1 MGSDPIVQG
10 MRNHLKLKSHLRC
23 VTDPNDVM
31 KKDTPSSRRK
41 FLREVAATSMAT
53 AAMPI
58 ASLAAREKAED
69 RILRYE
75 KPISAND
82 KIRIGVIGYGVQ
94 GHFDLETAL
103 KVPGVELAGIC
114 DLYTGRIENA
124 KEKFGNDLYTTRNY
138 QDLLARKD
146 IDAVLIC
153 TMDVWH
159 ARITLD
165 ALAKGKHV
173 YCEKPMVYKIAEGYP
188 VMAAAKKSGKVLQ
201 VGSQRVSSIGYL
213 KAKELLA
220 AGEIGKLNMVNAV
233 YDRQSSIGAWEYT
246 IPKDA
251 DAATTNWE
259 KFIEATEKMAFDAKK
274 FFWWRAFR
282 EVGTGVAGDLFI
294 HLLSGSHLITNSKG
308 PESIY
313 STGQFSYWKDGRNM
327 PDVMS
332 GVLQYPD
339 SKEHAAFQMTLQVNF
354 ISGTGGQEVIQLVGS
369 EGIIVV
375 KGNDIT
381 VKHSLMP
388 EAPGFGG
395 YDSLFTFSS
404 KMQAD
409 LQKEYDAKWTMEQR
423 TRKTKEDILFKAP
436 AGYSD
441 HLDHFT
447 NFFDA
452 IRTNKPV
459 VEDAEFGF
467 RAAAPALAC
476 NESYFKKKI
485 IHWDPVQLKLK

>member
-1 MGSDPIVQG
+1 M
-10 MRNHLKLKSHLRC
+10 N
-23 VTDPNDVM
+23 N
-31 KKDTPSSRRK
+31 KDASSRRR
-41 FLREVAATSMAT
+41 FLQQIGATTFISAAS
-53 AAMPI
+53 PL
-58 ASLAAREKAED
+58 ASLAAQGKAEE
-69 RILRYE
+69 RILQYD
-75 KPISAND
+75 KKITSND

-94 GHFDLETAL
+94 GHFDLGTAL

-124 KEKFGNDLYTTRNY
+124 KEQFGKDLFTTRNY
-138 QDLLARKD
+138 KELLDRPD
-146 IDAVLIC
+146 IDAIFIC
-153 TMDVWH
+153 TTDVWH

-173 YCEKPMVYKIAEGYP
+173 YCEKPMVYKINEGYP
-188 VMAAAKKSGKVLQ
+188 VIAAAKKSGKVLQ
-201 VGSQRVSSIGYL
+201 VGSQRVSSIGYA

-251 DAATTNWE
+251 DALTTNWD
-259 KFIEATEKMAFDAKK
+259 KFIEATEKMTFDAKK
-274 FFWWRAFR
+274 FFWWRAFK

-294 HLLSGSHLITNSKG
+294 HLLSGTHLITNSKG

-313 STGQFSYWKDGRNM
+313 STGQFSYWKDGRNL

-339 SKEHAAFQMTLQVNF
+339 SAEHAAFLMTLQVNF
-354 ISGTGGQEVIQLVGS
+354 ISGTGGQEIIKLIGS
-369 EGIIVV
+369 EGIIEVN
-375 KGNDIT
+375 GNNIT
-381 VKHSLMP
+381 LKHSLMP

-395 YDSLFTFSS
+395 YDSLFTFSKS
-404 KMQAD
+404 MQEEM
-409 LQKEYDAKWTMEQR
+409 QKDYDAKWTPEQR
-423 TRKTKEDILFKAP
+423 KRKTKDDIIFKAP
-436 AGYSD
+436 AGYND
-441 HLDHFT
+441 HLDHIT

-452 IRTNKPV
+452 IRTGKQV

-476 NESYFKKKI
+476 NESYFSKKI
-485 IHWDPVQLKLK
+485 IQWDPVKMKLK

>member
-1 MGSDPIVQG
+1 MQ
-10 MRNHLKLKSHLRC
+10 
-23 VTDPNDVM
+23 
-31 KKDTPSSRRK
+31 KDNPSSRRS
-41 FLREVAATSMAT
+41 FLRKIAATSLAT
-53 AAMPI
+53 AATPL
-58 ASLAAREKAED
+58 ASLAAREKAEE

-124 KEKFGNDLYTTRNY
+124 KEKFGNDLFTTRNY

-146 IDAVLIC
+146 IDAILIC
-153 TMDVWH
+153 THDVWH
-159 ARITLD
+159 ARITLE

-251 DAATTNWE
+251 DAMTTNWD

-274 FFWWRAFR
+274 FFWWRAFK

-308 PESIY
+308 PVSIY

-354 ISGTGGQEVIQLVGS
+354 ISGTGGQEIIQLVGS
-369 EGIIVV
+369 EGIIIVR
-375 KGNDIT
+375 GNNIT
-381 VKHSLMP
+381 VKHSLLP

-395 YDSLFTFSS
+395 YDSLFTFSK
-404 KMQAD
+404 KMQED
-409 LQKEYDAKWTMEQR
+409 LQKEYDAKWTAEQR
-423 TRKTKEDILFKAP
+423 TKKTKADIIFRAP
-436 AGYSD
+436 EGYSD

-452 IRTNKPV
+452 IRTGKPV

-485 IHWDPVQLKLK
+485 IHWDPVQLKLKSAG

>member
-1 MGSDPIVQG
+1 M
-10 MRNHLKLKSHLRC
+10 K
-23 VTDPNDVM
+23 NDNQN
-31 KKDTPSSRRK
+31 SRRK
-41 FLREVAATSMAT
+41 FLQKLGATSLVAAAS
-53 AAMPI
+53 PF
-58 ASLAAREKAED
+58 ASLTAQAKAEE
-69 RILRYE
+69 RILHYE
-75 KPISAND
+75 RKVSAND

-94 GHFDLETAL
+94 GHFDLNTAL

-124 KEKFGNDLYTTRNY
+124 KETYGKELFTTRNY
-138 QDLLARKD
+138 KELLDRTD

-153 TMDVWH
+153 TTDVWH

-188 VMAAAKKSGKVLQ
+188 VLEAAKKSGKVLQ
-201 VGSQRVSSIGYL
+201 VGSQRVSSIGYA

-251 DAATTNWE
+251 NAMTTNWD
-259 KFIEATEKMAFDAKK
+259 KFIEVTEKVDRRPMPFDAKK
-274 FFWWRAFR
+274 FFWWRAFK

-294 HLLSGSHLITNSKG
+294 HLLSGTHLITNSKG

-339 SKEHAAFQMTLQVNF
+339 TKDHAAFLMTLQVNF
-354 ISGTGGQEVIQLVGS
+354 VSGTGGQEIIQLVGS
-369 EGIIVV
+369 EGVIQV
-375 KGNDIT
+375 KGNNIT
-381 VKHSLMP
+381 IKHSLMP

-395 YDSLFTFSS
+395 YDSLFTFSKS
-404 KMQAD
+404 MQD
-409 LQKEYDAKWTMEQR
+409 EMQKEYEAKWTAEQR
-423 TRKTKEDILFKAP
+423 KRPTKEDIVFKVP
-436 AGYSD
+436 TGYDD

-452 IRTNKPV
+452 IRTGKPV

-476 NESYFKKKI
+476 NESYFSKKI
-485 IHWDPVQLKLK
+485 IHWDPVNMKLKP